1 MAKDNRI
8 KPRVFI
14 RKEVIINDRIRA
26 YAIDISE
33 EGMYIYSQQSFK
45 KDEII
50 DMRFAEP
57 QNDLPESFRAKVLY
71 TQGGVGF
78 GVFFMDISPHD
89 RERLRWFVER
99 HLDKTSQKGRKAHKK
114 MILFIDDSEQVRMR
128 FKCNLLMKG
137 YSVMEAENGL
147 EAIKLLSEDI
157 PDMIILELSLQGIDG
172 YRVLQVIRTHESWK
186 DLPVIVLT
194 SSPNPEEMEKA
205 VAIGIDDYLI
215 KMTTTPKKLAEKVEE
230 VFNKRGV

>member
-1 MAKDNRI
+1 MAKDNRV

-14 RKEVIINDRIRA
+14 RKEVIINNRIRA

-33 EGMYIYSQQSFK
+33 EGMYIYSQQGFK
-45 KDEII
+45 KDETI
-50 DMRFAEP
+50 DIRFAEP
-57 QNDLPESFRAKVLY
+57 QEDLPESLRAKVLY
-71 TQGGVGF
+71 IQGGVGF

-99 HLDKTSQKGRKAHKK
+99 EVNKAPQRKKAHKK
-114 MILFIDDSEQVRMR
+114 KILFIEDSEQVRMR

-137 YSVMEAENGL
+137 YSVIEAENGL
-147 EAIKLLSEDI
+147 EAVKLLSEDI
-157 PDMIILELSLQGIDG
+157 PDLIILELSLQGIDG

-194 SSPNPEEMEKA
+194 SNPNPKEMEKA
-205 VAIGIDDYLI
+205 VTIGIDDYLI
-215 KMTTTPKKLAEKVEE
+215 KMTTTPKKLAERVEE
-230 VFNKRGV
+230 IFNKRGV